1 MESPEGQNIGLVCSY
16 ALFSSVASSGLIQ
29 TAFNKV
35 LNGRLSN
42 EFKHLDCFRARS
54 YATLVLNK
62 RLSKQRAL
70 CTVNGAVR
78 HLPSVR
84 VELCYSSASQLFSP
98 AVNLIPFLGYNDS
111 TRALMAANMQKQAV
125 PLIEPA
131 APIVGT
137 GLERVVMQCIGHN
150 TVCVNDAL
158 VVHSDSYKIV
168 VHEYELDTYRVYKLP
183 LP

>member
-35 LNGRLSN
+35 VNGRLSN
-42 EFKHLDCFRARS
+42 KFEHLDCFRARS

-62 RLSKQRAL
+62 KLSEQQAL
-70 CTVNGAVR
+70 CTVNGTIR
-78 HLPSVR
+78 RLPSVR

-111 TRALMAANMQKQAV
+111 TRALMAANMQKQAL
-125 PLIEPA
+125 PLTSPS

-137 GLERVVMQCIGHN
+137 GLERVVMRCTGHN

-158 VVHSDSYKIV
+158 IVHSDSYKV
-168 VHEYELDTYRVYKLP
+168 VAHEYELDSYRVYKLP